1 MTEKIPHEVD
11 EIIELIEK
19 DIGKNAPQEKLDIFL
34 KTLDI
39 FGTIEREIILN
50 KLKDA
55 TGYSKAVLLGRKA
68 ELGKSFNPRVV
79 ADEILEKFD
88 IITTRDNETVYVYKN
103 GVYEPDHTPI
113 KEYIEYKLNEMAD
126 NKFVV
131 EVLGHIKRMTYKKRK
146 IFNMG
151 PEIINVKNGLVDLTH
166 NPIEFKKHS
175 PKFYSL
181 NQIPVKYDPK
191 ADCPNIK
198 KFLSEIV
205 SEDDIQLI
213 REMIG
218 YCLLKKYH
226 IHKAFMLLGGG
237 RNGKTTLLN
246 LIIRFLGEE
255 NVATPS
261 LQELLYNNFA
271 KYELFGKLANIHD
284 DIPAA
289 RLTQTGNF
297 KMLTGMGLIRGEQ
310 KFKDSFVFY
319 NYAKLI
325 YSTNELPRTEDT
337 TDAFFSRWT
346 VIRFPNFFG
355 KNAANPNLIEK
366 ITTPKELSG
375 LLNWVLDALK
385 ELLKRGSFSESE
397 TTEDVRKEWILQSDS
412 LRAFVLEEI
421 EYDIQKMVT
430 KNDFYE
436 KYQEFCEEHNTTAD
450 EKALVGRRLPTI
462 VPRVKVA
469 RLRVSGTPQRVW
481 KGIKF
486 KRFTDLNYKC
496 SNLSLFNDN
505 KVENGRSMPKNSD
518 KKLLF
523 NSNNVTE
530 IQDVVNNYSNNKY
543 KVKEYTLNN
552 NISFDSIKDF
562 RHVTTEEKLKKW
574 KDNGGKP
581 TDDATLYTAYG
592 LTEPEINKLSR
603 EGIIFECKP
612 NRWEVV

>member
-1 MTEKIPHEVD
+1 LGWGCWGKI
-11 EIIELIEK
+11 
-19 DIGKNAPQEKLDIFL
+19 
-34 KTLDI
+34 
-39 FGTIEREIILN
+39 
-50 KLKDA
+50 
-55 TGYSKAVLLGRKA
+55 
-68 ELGKSFNPRVV
+68 
-79 ADEILEKFD
+79 
-88 IITTRDNETVYVYKN
+88 
-103 GVYEPDHTPI
+103 
-113 KEYIEYKLNEMAD
+113 
-126 NKFVV
+126 
-131 EVLGHIKRMTYKKRK
+131 
-146 IFNMG
+146 
-151 PEIINVKNGLVDLTH
+151 
-166 NPIEFKKHS
+166 
-175 PKFYSL
+175 
-181 NQIPVKYDPK
+181 
-191 ADCPNIK
+191 C
-198 KFLSEIV
+198 
-205 SEDDIQLI
+205 
-213 REMIG
+213 
-218 YCLLKKYH
+218 
-226 IHKAFMLLGGG
+226 
-237 RNGKTTLLN
+237 N
-246 LIIRFLGEE
+246 L
-255 NVATPS
+255 
-261 LQELLYNNFA
+261 
-271 KYELFGKLANIHD
+271 
-284 DIPAA
+284 
-289 RLTQTGNF
+289 
-297 KMLTGMGLIRGEQ
+297 
-310 KFKDSFVFY
+310 
-319 NYAKLI
+319 
-325 YSTNELPRTEDT
+325 
-337 TDAFFSRWT
+337 
-346 VIRFPNFFG
+346 
-355 KNAANPNLIEK
+355 
-366 ITTPKELSG
+366 
-375 LLNWVLDALK
+375 
-385 ELLKRGSFSESE
+385 
-397 TTEDVRKEWILQSDS
+397 
-412 LRAFVLEEI
+412 FVLEEI

-462 VPRVKVA
+462 VPRIKVA